1 MRVFVIQSSHDTW
14 DLKAVVLPDHP
25 KGSVLGRSAC
35 EPFSAGLTC
44 GHAIDDTHHPNLSST
59 SVHRPEFARSRGY
72 EDVGVE
78 GHPLTHTSL
87 AELSYSFT
95 ILFVLRFFFK
105 LYNRETTLSNLNFE
119 EDYSVI
125 MFTKVLN
132 IIKVLSNVMIFFFK
146 LEWILLFHVI
156 SSNSCLQDVFVP
168 GHQFMIVSSL
178 SRLNKNVWWW
188 Q

>member
-25 KGSVLGRSAC
+25 KGSVLGRSVC

-87 AELSYSFT
+87 AKLSYSCT
-95 ILFVLRFFFK
+95 TLFIVRFFSK
-105 LYNRETTLSNLNFE
+105 LFNRETSPSNQKVE
-119 EDYSVI
+119 KVYSLI
-125 MFTKVLN
+125 IFTKILIN
-132 IIKVLSNVMIFFFK
+132 I
-146 LEWILLFHVI
+146 
-156 SSNSCLQDVFVP
+156 
-168 GHQFMIVSSL
+168 
-178 SRLNKNVWWW
+178 
-188 Q
+188 